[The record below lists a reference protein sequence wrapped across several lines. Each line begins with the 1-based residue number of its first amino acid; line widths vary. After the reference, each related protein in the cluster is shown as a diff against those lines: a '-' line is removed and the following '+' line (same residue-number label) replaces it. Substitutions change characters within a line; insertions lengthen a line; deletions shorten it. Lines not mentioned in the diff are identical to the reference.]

1 MKPLTLLVLATL
13 LVGCGEKEDAT
24 ANAAPPPR
32 ADAVAPPAVPNA
44 KQGGPG
50 DMAPGSGVM
59 KPGTPVVP
67 GK

>member
-1 MKPLTLLVLATL
+1 MKALTLLLLTSLLA
-13 LVGCGEKEDAT
+13 GCGEKEDAT

-32 ADAVAPPAVPNA
+32 SDAVAPPAVPNA
-44 KQGGPG
+44 RQGGPG

-67 GK
+67 IK